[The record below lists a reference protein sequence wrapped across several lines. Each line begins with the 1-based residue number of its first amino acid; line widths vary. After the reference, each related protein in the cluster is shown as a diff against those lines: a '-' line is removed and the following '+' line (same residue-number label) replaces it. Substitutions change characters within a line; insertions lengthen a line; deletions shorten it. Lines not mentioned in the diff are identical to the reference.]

1 MKNQYGG
8 PLKNK
13 IKIKIKPTMR
23 SSNPTFEYIAHG
35 NTMSTFKRYLQPM
48 LIAALSTIAKT
59 GKQLKYSS
67 TDE

>member
-13 IKIKIKPTMR
+13 IKIKIKPIMR
-23 SSNPTFEYIAHG
+23 SSNPTSEYIAHG